1 MKSLDYCLVLGF
13 VAVVGPLAGYSVGVD
28 EVRSDKDSPSAA
40 LADTIAASNDAVV
53 RDSLSH
59 PIVVPVDAPLN
70 PVQSGQ
76 VSTAAT
82 GVRPIGVATHSYM
95 VASGV
100 GPNGN
105 PAEIKVNKFGY
116 VLCVGP

>member
-1 MKSLDYCLVLGF
+1 MVRVRDVAMAAAMFFGAGFMCGGLTVNAVSKS
-13 VAVVGPLAGYSVGVD
+13 
-28 EVRSDKDSPSAA
+28 RA
-40 LADTIAASNDAVV
+40 LAETIAASNDAVI

-70 PVQSGQ
+70 PVRSGQ

-82 GVRPIGVATHSYM
+82 GVRPIGVATHGYM

-100 GPNGN
+100 GPDGE